1 MTVEIPVDRQQFVI
15 DAIARGDYKTE
26 GELVGDALRV
36 LEERQRETEYLRR
49 EMQIG
54 LDDFDRG
61 DYEVYNDDSL
71 KEFFEQ
77 IKAEGRKELEKES
90 NAS

>member
-1 MTVEIPVDRQQFVI
+1 MI
-15 DAIARGDYKTE
+15 DSSLSLTRLLAATTRRKE
-26 GELVGDALRV
+26 ELVGDALRV